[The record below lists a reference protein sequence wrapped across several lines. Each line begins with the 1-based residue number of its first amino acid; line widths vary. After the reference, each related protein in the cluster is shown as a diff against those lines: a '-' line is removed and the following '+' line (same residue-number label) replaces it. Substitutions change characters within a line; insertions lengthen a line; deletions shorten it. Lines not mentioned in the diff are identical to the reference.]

1 MILFMEFGVGS
12 KSKEEDNQ
20 MIYQLDGRPRLR
32 AAIPLGLQHILAM
45 FVGNLA
51 PIFILTGALSSGGQ
65 EFPTDIKIMMIQ
77 CAMLVSGLVTL
88 VQLYPIKLGIIRIGA
103 RLPIVVGTAFAFVPT
118 MQALGVKLAQQNVAP
133 TVAMGYILG
142 GVVAGS
148 LVEIILGL
156 FLKSLSKFFPPLVI
170 GSVLVTIGISL
181 LSTGAEYFVGG
192 AGTPDAGAGKYWFVG
207 GVVFLITVLLNR
219 YAKGMLK
226 AISLLIGIIVGYL
239 LALAMGMVDF
249 AEVGKAA
256 WFSIPLPLNSNIL
269 PRFRFDVILPIA
281 AIYVVSALET
291 MGNTGGITIAAFE
304 REATPEE
311 NGGAVMADGVGSL
324 FAGLFNVLPNT
335 AFGQNAGIVAM
346 TKVVNRFCIAMGA
359 VFLILAALVPK
370 VGAIFNAMP
379 SCVMG
384 GAVITVFAMILLNGI
399 KMIQSAGF
407 NDRNNLIIAITFG
420 LGYGISSLGADIK
433 ARFPMVLRYLFED
446 PVAAVCIVSVIAC
459 IVFPAMKHEK

>member
-1 MILFMEFGVGS
+1 MTFGVSS
-12 KSKEEDNQ
+12 KSKEEDNR

-65 EFPTDIKIMMIQ
+65 PFPEDIKVLMIQ

-118 MQALGVKLAQQNVAP
+118 MQQLGLKLVAENVSP
-133 TVAMGYILG
+133 TVAMSYILG
-142 GVVAGS
+142 GVIAGS
-148 LVEIILGL
+148 VVEIILGL
-156 FLKSLSKFFPPLVI
+156 FLKYLNKFFPPLVI

-181 LSTGAEYFVGG
+181 LGTGAEYFVGG
-192 AGTPDAGAGKYWFVG
+192 AGTPDAGAGKYWIVAG
-207 GVVFLITVLLNR
+207 IVFFITVLLNR
-219 YAKGMLK
+219 YGKGMMK
-226 AISLLIGIIVGYL
+226 AVSLLIGIVAGYVI
-239 LALAMGMVDF
+239 AVFMGMVNF
-249 AEVGKAA
+249 AEVGNAA
-256 WFSIPLPLNSNIL
+256 WFSIPLPLNGQIL
-269 PRFRFDVILPIA
+269 PMFRFDIILPIA

-291 MGNTGGITIAAFE
+291 MGNTGGITIAAFD

-311 NGGAVMADGVGSL
+311 NGGAIMADGVGSL
-324 FAGLFNVLPNT
+324 FAGVFNVLPNT
-335 AFGQNAGIVAM
+335 AFGQNAGIVAI
-346 TKVVNRFCIAMGA
+346 TKVVNRFCIAVGA
-359 VFLILAALVPK
+359 LFLVLAALVPK
-370 VGAIFNAMP
+370 IGAIFNAMP

-420 LGYGISSLGADIK
+420 LGYGISSLGPDIK
-433 ARFPMVLRYLFED
+433 ARFPLVLRYLFED
-446 PVAAVCIVSVIAC
+446 PVAAVCIISVIAC
-459 IVFPAMKHEK
+459 IIFPVMKHEKKS

>member
-1 MILFMEFGVGS
+1 MKFSVGS

-65 EFPTDIKIMMIQ
+65 VFPTDIKILMIQ
-77 CAMLVSGLVTL
+77 CAMLVSGLVTMI
-88 VQLYPIKLGIIRIGA
+88 QLYPIKLGIIRIGA

-118 MQALGVKLAQQNVAP
+118 MQALGVRLAHQNVAP
-133 TVAMGYILG
+133 TVAMSYILG

-148 LVEIILGL
+148 LVEIVLGL

-192 AGTPDAGAGKYWFVG
+192 AGTPDAGAGKYWIVG

-226 AISLLIGIIVGYL
+226 AISLLIGIVFGYL

-256 WFSIPLPLNSNIL
+256 WFSIPLPLNSAIL
-269 PRFRFDVILPIA
+269 PKFRLDVILPIA

-291 MGNTGGITIAAFE
+291 MGNTGGITIAAFN

-311 NGGAVMADGVGSL
+311 NGGGVMADGVGSL

-335 AFGQNAGIVAM
+335 AFGQNAGIVAI
-346 TKVVNRFCIAMGA
+346 TKVVNRFCIATGA

-370 VGAIFNAMP
+370 IGAVFNAMP

-433 ARFPMVLRYLFED
+433 ARFPIVFRYLFED

-459 IVFPAMKHEK
+459 IVFAPKKNENSTHP